1 VELNIRPVTAARQG
15 NYTPGNAPDE
25 LKALPQWVAWRF
37 AERNGKTTKL
47 PMQPRYSG
55 RMARTNDPATWA
67 TFDRALRV
75 CEAIPTLDGAGFVF
89 SGDDPYVGTDL
100 DNCRDPETGVVD
112 PWAAAWIRRLGGYA
126 EVSPS
131 GTGVKIIVKGS
142 LPSSVGKTIVDGHEV
157 EIYDRGRFFTITG
170 WRLHGSTAPENSQEA
185 VEELHALMRAAKPA
199 TKTALRREGGG
210 KRAVDDGP
218 IPEGMRHATIRSI
231 LGSLHDGT
239 RNLEDLA
246 EIAHAV
252 NAERCQPPIGST
264 PEGDPISDLRDM
276 ARWVFSKEPC
286 KRSKPAELAAM
297 IDRLGEA
304 WYGMGR
310 SGTGGKNEVRFAR
323 LLISHPNAEAV
334 EDGLRVSLSIRQA
347 KEILS
352 CSTDTVCAV
361 RDRLI
366 ERGLL
371 RYDKSEVGRK
381 TATGSGSGAFVL
393 LTPRDEVRTPLP
405 SPSLSSEGGVLS
417 RSRPG
422 AADLETAHYRHMGP
436 VGYSREDSLCWIEAH
451 PGRTVEELANLLGWS
466 RARDLR
472 RHLLPLVERG
482 LVEVRDGLLW
492 TPEAYSERQAE
503 AIREAYSTIQLRGVR
518 RFDHAVGRWVAF
530 VAETG
535 CVASQEMREEQ
546 DRERHRT
553 EREFFRLLSEEK
565 RAEAERSC
573 FGVSPVIVE
582 ADGDLVNLETGVVVG
597 WIGEPEEAAAEEYD
611 HPDGCECVGC
621 WYERLRESA

>member
-1 VELNIRPVTAARQG
+1 VV
-15 NYTPGNAPDE
+15 
-25 LKALPQWVAWRF
+25 WRY
-37 AERNGKTTKL
+37 AERNGKITKL
-47 PMQPRYSG
+47 PINPRYSG
-55 RMARTNDPATWA
+55 RMARTNDPTTWSD
-67 TFDRALRV
+67 FGHALSV
-75 CEAIPTLDGAGFVF
+75 CGENPKLTGTGFVF

-112 PWAAAWIRRLGGYA
+112 PWAAGWIRRLGGYA

-131 GTGVKIIVKGS
+131 GSGVKIISKGS
-142 LPSSVGKTIVDGHEV
+142 LPSSVGKTIVDGHET
-157 EIYDRGRFFTITG
+157 EMYDRGRFFTITG
-170 WRLHGSTAPENSQEA
+170 WALTGSTAPVDSQEA
-185 VEELHALMRAAKPA
+185 VEELHGMMRAAKPA
-199 TKTALRREGGG
+199 AKPARRSEGG

-218 IPEGMRHATIRSI
+218 IPEGMRHAAIRSI
-231 LGSLHDGT
+231 LGASHDGT
-239 RNLEDLA
+239 RTLEDLA

-264 PEGDPISDLRDM
+264 PEGDPISDLQDM

-393 LTPRDEVRTPLP
+393 LTPRDEVRTPQP
-405 SPSLSSEGGVLS
+405 SPSLSSEGGVLG

-565 RAEAERSC
+565 RAEAERAC

-582 ADGDLVNLETGVVVG
+582 HGGNLVNLETGVIVG
-597 WIGEPEEAAAEEYD
+597 EIGEPEQVEDEHRD
-611 HPDGCECVGC
+611 DCECVEC
-621 WYERLRESA
+621 WYERLREVG